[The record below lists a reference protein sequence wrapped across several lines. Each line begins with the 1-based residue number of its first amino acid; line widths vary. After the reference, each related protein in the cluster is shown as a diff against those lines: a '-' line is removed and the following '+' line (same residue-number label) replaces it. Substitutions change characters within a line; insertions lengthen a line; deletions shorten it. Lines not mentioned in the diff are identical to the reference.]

1 MLFRST
7 LVLGLPD
14 ATWGERVVALAV
26 GDASLEPALRQAAE
40 QLEPAARPKA
50 YAFVAELPT
59 DGRGKTDRPAARA
72 LFEA

>member
-1 MLFRST
+1 MLARS
-7 LVLGLPD
+7 PRS
-14 ATWGERVVALAV
+14 A
-26 GDASLEPALRQAAE
+26 ALRQAAE

-72 LFEA
+72 HFEA